1 MVPSGSSAIINQK
14 KIVEKYFK
22 FVKVSNFVYLL
33 VRAVRVMNEPK
44 YSANNI
50 GTTGWG
56 KE

>member
-33 VRAVRVMNEPK
+33 VRAVRDE
-44 YSANNI
+44 
-50 GTTGWG
+50 
-56 KE
+56 E